1 MAINDGQVKECSEKV
16 YCTSVYFAKG
26 SLKFTRQHVMNTIWD
41 KRGVKLKG
49 TMPDMIRY
57 FFILFSGL
65 LNIHTCCGIAL
76 GGKLRYRIG
85 RRGHHLVHFGIPQTT
100 LTHSSSIS
108 VSSTFNLTLNNSGT
122 PSPDSSVAEGIMS
135 DDGNFS
141 GVTAKIKVNPTQEM
155 GLRVL
160 KLSNSPWSESLSNNI
175 HVFLIIFTFV
185 TIFTSSML
193 SDTTLFTLCLL

>member
-1 MAINDGQVKECSEKV
+1 
-16 YCTSVYFAKG
+16 
-26 SLKFTRQHVMNTIWD
+26 MNTIWD

-76 GGKLRYRIG
+76 GGKLRGGGVTISFTLAS
-85 RRGHHLVHFGIPQTT
+85 HQTS
-100 LTHSSSIS
+100 LTQSSSIS

-160 KLSNSPWSESLSNNI
+160 KLSNSP
-175 HVFLIIFTFV
+175 
-185 TIFTSSML
+185 
-193 SDTTLFTLCLL
+193 